1 MSAAGA
7 SAAQDGG
14 RRRPAALQAL
24 GSLFFTV
31 FLFIWTF
38 CYAIPFVLACLVLP
52 FPRRFP
58 LARGW
63 ATTLLWVLRWSC
75 GLDYRVEGA
84 PLPEGC
90 HIALWK
96 HSSSWETIAMMVL
109 FPRQVW
115 VLKRE
120 LLWIPVVGIGVRQMH
135 AIAIDR
141 KAGHTAVAQVIEQGK
156 ERLAE
161 GDWVMIFPEGTRMPA
176 GETRRYGVSGT
187 LLAAAAGKLI
197 VPVAHNAGHYWPRR
211 GLLKKPGTVR
221 VVIGTPVVAAGR
233 EARELNEEI
242 QAWMEATVRELA
254 PN

>member
-1 MSAAGA
+1 MNPAEPQGR
-7 SAAQDGG
+7 

-31 FLFIWTF
+31 FLFVWTF
-38 CYAIPFVLACLVLP
+38 CYAIVFVLACFTLP

-58 LARGW
+58 LARFW
-63 ATTLLWVLRWSC
+63 AATLLWVLKWSC

-84 PLPEGC
+84 PLPEGS
-90 HIALWK
+90 HVAFWK
-96 HSSSWETIAMMVL
+96 HSSSWETMAMMVL

-120 LLWIPVVGIGVRQMH
+120 LLWIPVVGIAVRQMH

-156 ERLAE
+156 DRLAE
-161 GDWVMIFPEGTRMPA
+161 GDWVMIFPEGTRMA
-176 GETRRYGVSGT
+176 VGETRRYGVSGT
-187 LLAAAAGKLI
+187 LLAAETGRFI

-211 GLLKKPGTVR
+211 GLMKKPGTVR
-221 VVIGTPVVAAGR
+221 VVIGAPVVAAGR
-233 EARELNEEI
+233 EARAVNEEI
-242 QAWMEATVRELA
+242 QEWVEATVKELA
-254 PN
+254 PS